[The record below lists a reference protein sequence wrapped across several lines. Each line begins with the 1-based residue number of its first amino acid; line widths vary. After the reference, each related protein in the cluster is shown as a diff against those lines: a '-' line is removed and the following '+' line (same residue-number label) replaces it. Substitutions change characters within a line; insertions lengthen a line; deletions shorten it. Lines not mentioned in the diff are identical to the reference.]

1 LARLRAAQGD
11 SAEAEQL
18 FARAMTLAPD
28 DALVHAQFA
37 QHWLSRGQLA
47 RADYLSALALSLDP
61 DCSEALVVQARIF
74 SLKGRADAARQALE
88 RAVRLQP
95 ESAEAHYELGIW
107 LYRRLQHA
115 EAVPHFEKVVA
126 RRPADARALDYLALS
141 LERLGEAEPA
151 ERAYRR
157 ALEVSVGP
165 FADPFLDYYYGRFLL
180 KQGRLEE
187 SRSHLDRAVAL
198 HPYERAAHYERAKL
212 SLQLEE
218 YAAARE
224 SAERA
229 LSLRDPGGVV
239 IDLQV
244 CYLLATVYAR
254 LGEVELARKYA
265 DLARTTPIPD
275 QAADKPR

>member
-1 LARLRAAQGD
+1 MARLRAAQRD
-11 SAEAEQL
+11 TAQAERL
-18 FARAMTLAPD
+18 FARATSLAPD
-28 DALVHAQFA
+28 HAPLHAHFA
-37 QHWLSRGQLA
+37 QYWLSRGQPA
-47 RADYLSALALSLDP
+47 QADYLSALALSLDP
-61 DCSEALVVQARIF
+61 QCSEALVVQARIF
-74 SLKGRADAARQALE
+74 SLKGRPDSARQALE
-88 RAVRLQP
+88 QALRLQP
-95 ESAEAHYELGIW
+95 ENVEAHYELGLW

-115 EAVPHFEKVVA
+115 EAVPHFEVVAA

-141 LERLGEAEPA
+141 LERLGEAERA

-157 ALEVSVGP
+157 ALELSAGP

-180 KQGRLEE
+180 KQDRLDE
-187 SRSHLDRAVAL
+187 SRSHLDRAVAR

-212 SLQLEE
+212 SLQLKE

-244 CYLLATVYAR
+244 YYLLATVYAR
-254 LGEVELARKYA
+254 LGEAELARKYA
-265 DLARTTPIPD
+265 DLARTAAIPD
-275 QAADKPR
+275 QAADRPR